1 MGVWRLRRGYLLAGG
16 AAVVGLLLWLA
27 SWPVGAADGGVA
39 GRAGA
44 APVVTPAPV
53 LARGVTSR
61 MPGGAAGGDE
71 GAAFCAVFCGGVAGV
86 AGLAFWTV
94 GEVPAC
100 STEELFRP

>member
-1 MGVWRLRRGYLLAGG
+1 MGVWRFRRGYLLAGG
-16 AAVVGLLLWLA
+16 AAGAGLAVWLA

-53 LARGVTSR
+53 LACGVTSR

-71 GAAFCAVFCGGVAGV
+71 GAAFCAGVADL
-86 AGLAFWTV
+86 AGLAFWAV
-94 GEVPAC
+94 GDVPAC
-100 STEELFRP
+100 STEVLFRP